1 MPSVNE
7 KLRDAAISHA
17 IDLSKYSNGVVSRL
31 IALLN
36 RTDAD
41 LFTQLLAAMER
52 LPAESFTIDRL
63 DTLLNAVRIV
73 NARAHEELGQELR
86 KELQNL
92 TEYESGYQFD
102 LFRASIPEIVPVS
115 QITANAAYTAAMSR
129 PFQGR
134 LLAEWMAGIE
144 ADKAARIRDAVRIG
158 YLEGQTTSQIMQRV
172 RGTRAKGYADGII
185 EIDRRNLAS
194 VIRTAIGHTSATTR
208 ETFHR
213 ENGDVIKALSWSATL
228 DSRTSTTCSLRDGK
242 QYTATAPHK
251 PIGHKLPWLGGP
263 GKAHWGCRSC
273 EVPVTK
279 SFREL
284 GIDIDE
290 VPPSERASMDGQVPA
305 DTTFGEW
312 LKKQSAERQDQV
324 LGPTRGKLMREGGL
338 TIDKFATEKGDWLT
352 LDQLRERDAR
362 AFVRAGI

>member
-1 MPSVNE
+1 MASVNE
-7 KLRDAAISHA
+7 KLLDAAIGHQ
-17 IDLSKYSNGVVSRL
+17 IDLSKYSNGVVRKL

-41 LFTQLLAAMER
+41 LFQQLLLAMER
-52 LPAESFTIDRL
+52 MPPESFTVDRL
-63 DTLLNAVRIV
+63 DTLLNAVRVV
-73 NARAHEELGQELR
+73 NARAHEELGIELR
-86 KELQNL
+86 KELQGL
-92 TEYESGYQFD
+92 TEYEAGYQFD
-102 LFRASIPEIVPVS
+102 LFRATIPEIVPVS
-115 QITANAAYTAAMSR
+115 QITADAAYTAAMSR

-134 LLAEWMAGIE
+134 LLSEWMAGIE
-144 ADKAARIRDAVRIG
+144 VDKATRIRDAVRLG
-158 YLEGQTTSQIMQRV
+158 YVEGQTTAQIMQRV

-194 VIRTAIGHTSATTR
+194 VIRTAIGHTAATTR
-208 ETFHR
+208 ERFNR

-228 DSRTSTTCSLRDGK
+228 DSRTSEICALRDGK

-273 EVPVTK
+273 ELPVTK

-284 GIDIDE
+284 GIDVDE
-290 VPPSERASMDGQVPA
+290 LPASERASMDGAVPA
-305 DTTFGEW
+305 DTSFGDW
-312 LKKQSAERQDQV
+312 LRKQSAERQDQV

-338 TIDKFATEKGDWLT
+338 TIDKFASEKGDWLT
-352 LDQLRERDAR
+352 LQELRERDAKS
-362 AFVRAGI
+362 FVKAGI